1 MPARV
6 LSSDIAR
13 MSIQRFQTIL
23 NGPLLEQIMA
33 LNTEGEMLSDP
44 NNWDGNLA
52 AQFRGDWPG
61 THARLTQ
68 VRESLESLQASIQR
82 INVNIMQAGGNV

>member
-1 MPARV
+1 MPERV
-6 LSSDIAR
+6 LSTDIAR

-23 NGPLLEQIMA
+23 NGPLLDQIMA

-52 AQFRGDWPG
+52 AQFRGDWPS
-61 THARLTQ
+61 THARLMQ
-68 VRESLESLQASIQR
+68 VRESLEALQASIQR
-82 INVNIMQAGGNV
+82 ININIMQAGGNV